1 MALRDYVERIERFL
15 EDHQIE
21 DYHFELRAK
30 HLQIKGTSKG
40 KAFCV
45 TFPKTGSDQR
55 GSLNTVSQLRHAL
68 GLVGAKAGTD
78 SHSERGK
85 RTRRHKRAAR
95 SSCQPHKS
103 EPVVRVDRYYA
114 PLEIIRER
122 LVATKD
128 ELKAMGTPDS
138 NAVIKPAA
146 PQVTR
151 LLTPW
156 LGKRVRFATI

>member
-1 MALRDYVERIERFL
+1 MALREYVERIERFL
-15 EDHQIE
+15 EDHRVE
-21 DYHFELRAK
+21 DYHFEHRAK

-45 TFPKTGSDQR
+45 TFPKTGSDHR

-68 GLVGAKAGTD
+68 GLVGAKAGID
-78 SHSERGK
+78 SHSECVK
-85 RTRRHKRAAR
+85 RTKRHKRAAQVT
-95 SSCQPHKS
+95 CQPHKS

-122 LVATKD
+122 LVAN
-128 ELKAMGTPDS
+128 A
-138 NAVIKPAA
+138 NAVGIPGPNAVVKPAA

-156 LGKRVRFATI
+156 LGKRVRFAAI